1 MGMPGRI
8 ATAALVLA
16 ALAAAA
22 PASASTAAGAA
33 ATVRLVECSRED
45 RTATFHARMKRN
57 EHGERMAIRFTLL
70 EKRLGG
76 FARVRAPGLGRWR
89 RSKPGVGAF
98 GYRQTVRGLQ
108 QGSVYRMLVDYRW
121 IGADGELRT
130 RARRR
135 SAPCRQ
141 FADLPNLTARFVEV
155 RPTDRDGVSR
165 YRVRLANTGVA
176 AAPAPA
182 LRLAVDGAV
191 IDTVTLVELAPFERR
206 LLTLYGPQCQGSV
219 TVTADPDGVLVE
231 SAENDNAQTL
241 RCAEVPTR

>member
-1 MGMPGRI
+1 MLGPT
-8 ATAALVLA
+8 ATAALVFA
-16 ALAAAA
+16 ALAATA
-22 PASASTAAGAA
+22 PAGASTAAGAPVA
-33 ATVRLVECSRED
+33 VRLVECSRED
-45 RTATFHARMKRN
+45 RTATFHARMRR
-57 EHGERMAIRFTLL
+57 GEDGGRMAMRFALL

-108 QGSVYRMLVDYRW
+108 AGSVYRMLVDYRW
-121 IGADGELRT
+121 IGADGEVRA

-141 FADLPNLTARFVEV
+141 FADLPNLTARFVQAG
-155 RPTDRDGVSR
+155 PTNREGVSR

-176 AAPAPA
+176 AAAAPA

-206 LLTLYGPQCQGSV
+206 LLTLYGPACQGSA

-241 RCAEVPTR
+241 RCADLPAR